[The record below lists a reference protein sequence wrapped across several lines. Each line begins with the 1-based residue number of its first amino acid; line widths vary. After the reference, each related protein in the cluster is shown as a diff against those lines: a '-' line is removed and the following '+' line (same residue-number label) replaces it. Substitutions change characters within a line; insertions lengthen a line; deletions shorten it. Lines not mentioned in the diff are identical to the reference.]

1 MRTKDG
7 CLLFSVN
14 GQNLGVAAV
23 GIPEKIYGVL
33 DLYGQAAEA
42 SVVQAEGTCPPSMTC
57 VDTLWHILTTVDTC

>member
-1 MRTKDG
+1 LLQAGDRVGVMRTKDG

-42 SVVQAEGTCPPSMTC
+42 SVVQAEGTCPPSMTY
-57 VDTLWHILTTVDTC
+57 VDMC